1 MVGRLAG
8 AGRVLRDLMSHRDTR
23 SQFAGHAWTR
33 PILVRCVHA
42 GLIAGFVVLAAL
54 GAALGCLTTLA
65 PNIRARDHHRDVRP
79 TDDDDE
85 CLTCHEAELAA
96 QKRLM
101 AMSAADR
108 EEHMQ
113 WMSREGG
120 AALVAQW
127 MIDDSRGCLG
137 CHVLRGAPQ

>member
-1 MVGRLAG
+1 M
-8 AGRVLRDLMSHRDTR
+8 
-23 SQFAGHAWTR
+23 
-33 PILVRCVHA
+33 HA
-42 GLIAGFVVLAAL
+42 GLVAGFVALAAL
-54 GAALGCLTTLA
+54 GAALGCLTSLA
-65 PNIRARDHHRDVRP
+65 PNIRAREHHRDVRL
-79 TDDDDE
+79 TDGDDD

-101 AMSAADR
+101 AMTPARR

-127 MIDDSRGCLG
+127 MIDDPRGCLG
-137 CHVLRGAPQ
+137 CHVLRGSTP